1 MGRSPIYLVLLS
13 IILWIASCTGLQKVY
28 QIEVEPRDKI
38 AEEYYRE
45 ALVKLK
51 EKNISEA
58 LILLLRA
65 THHNPHDSKIKRELN
80 RLLSSLES
88 EGNYRSEVIQKG
100 SGLESP
106 LQYILYYN
114 TSRGKHP
121 VSDIPVRFTF
131 RVGRGILTENAITN
145 DLGIAK
151 CFIEKITDFD
161 RVIIIEAT
169 IFLDIHQEE
178 TVFDHLTQ
186 DYVFRNISIL
196 DVPHSIVIYVD
207 KVPDNCPPGL
217 CDEALEPFHAQSFSD
232 VRCCCIENKDLFQSA
247 FSLDK
252 SAVTLLNNDT
262 QSDIIV
268 LLMVKPSFVMRQSI
282 DFYLY
287 DALAEIKI
295 IDTHT
300 FLLQFEENTTERGA
314 GRSSEESEY
323 QVIVSAIRSLN
334 KKVDEYLSRLRRRNG
349 I

>member
-1 MGRSPIYLVLLS
+1 MRTPPIYLVLLS

-28 QIEVEPRDKI
+28 HIEVEPRDKI

-80 RLLSSLES
+80 RLVSSLES
-88 EGNYRSEVIQKG
+88 EVDYRSEVIQKG

-106 LQYILYYN
+106 LQYILYYK
-114 TSRGKHP
+114 TDRGKHP

-131 RVGRGILTENAITN
+131 REGRGILTENAITN

-151 CFIEKITDFD
+151 CFIEEITDFD
-161 RVIIIEAT
+161 RTIIIDAT
-169 IFLDIHQEE
+169 IFMDIHQEE
-178 TVFDHLTQ
+178 IVFDPLTQ
-186 DYVFRNISIL
+186 EYVFRNISIF
-196 DVPHSIVIYVD
+196 DTPHSIVLYVD

-217 CDEALEPFHAQSFSD
+217 CAIALEPFHAHGFSD
-232 VRCCCIENKDLFQSA
+232 VRCYYSENKDLFQSA

-252 SAVTLLNNDT
+252 SATSLLKNDT
-262 QSDIIV
+262 QSDIVV
-268 LLMVKPSFVMRQSI
+268 LLKVKPSFVMRQSI

-323 QVIVSAIRSLN
+323 QAILSAIRSLN
-334 KKVDEYLSRLRRRNG
+334 RKVDEYLSRLRRRNG

>member
-161 RVIIIEAT
+161 RAIIIEAT

-178 TVFDHLTQ
+178 TVFDYLTQ
-186 DYVFRNISIL
+186 EYVFRNISIF
-196 DVPHSIVIYVD
+196 DVPHSIVLYVD

-217 CDEALEPFHAQSFSD
+217 CDEALEPFHAHGFSD
-232 VRCCCIENKDLFQSA
+232 VRCYCIENKDLFRSA
-247 FSLDK
+247 FLLDK
-252 SAVTLLNNDT
+252 SAITLLNNDT

-268 LLMVKPSFVMRQSI
+268 LVRIKPSFVMRQSI

-323 QVIVSAIRSLN
+323 QAILSAIRSLN